1 MLHAGCRRKGIVIFI
16 WNAES
21 QTDASG
27 VSHISSKGQ
36 ADLTDSDFHIPN
48 HLILLEMT
56 AEGNLQV
63 YTLKASL
70 RTAGAGSAHLA
81 V

>member
-1 MLHAGCRRKGIVIFI
+1 MLVAGEGRVIFI

-21 QTDASG
+21 QPDDSV
-27 VSHISSKGQ
+27 VSHISSKVQ
-36 ADLTDSDFHIPN
+36 ADLTGSDLGVPN

-63 YTLKASL
+63 YT
-70 RTAGAGSAHLA
+70 
-81 V
+81 